1 MLHPLE
7 VCDTWGIDS
16 FSRLIVY
23 LSSTNNLAATV
34 HALFVAAIERN
45 GWPSRVRS
53 HKGGE
58 NVDVAASMLRHRG
71 VNRESIIAGLSV
83 HI

>member
-1 MLHPLE
+1 M
-7 VCDTWGIDS
+7 GIDG

-23 LSSTNNLAATV
+23 LSCSTNNLAATV
-34 HALFVAAIERN
+34 HALFVAAVERN

-58 NVDVAASMLRHRG
+58 NVDVAASMLRQRG
-71 VNRESIIAGLSV
+71 VNRELKHNRAGSLYIINV
-83 HI
+83 